1 MKQLNTDI
9 VMIRKWIKRLLAP
22 IMREVLKEEQQYFIE
37 MLDQQVAEAL
47 RRALPHDV

>member
-1 MKQLNTDI
+1 
-9 VMIRKWIKRLLAP
+9 MIRKWIKRLLAP

-37 MLDQQVAEAL
+37 MLDQQVEEAL